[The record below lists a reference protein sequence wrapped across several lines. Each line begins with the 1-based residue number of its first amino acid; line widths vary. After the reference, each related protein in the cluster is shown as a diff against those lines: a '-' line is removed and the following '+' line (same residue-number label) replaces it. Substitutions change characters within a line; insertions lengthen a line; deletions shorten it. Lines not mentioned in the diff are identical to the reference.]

1 MRTLTLRKYQ
11 ILFLTIICVSIAYAK
26 TYEVTVT
33 RKDSNWY
40 SVDRKDVAIKTK
52 YCYEY
57 AYSELAFLNT
67 GGYKDELTFSKS
79 GKSCSVDAIYGE
91 VKYRSGNYAIKV
103 TRQDDNWYEISGT
116 QTFIKTNYCL
126 SLALMK
132 DAILSIGTFG
142 SGTLLVDNYKCAID
156 GFYSEIRL

>member
-1 MRTLTLRKYQ
+1 MASTLLM
-11 ILFLTIICVSIAYAK
+11 
-26 TYEVTVT
+26 
-33 RKDSNWY
+33 
-40 SVDRKDVAIKTK
+40 
-52 YCYEY
+52 
-57 AYSELAFLNT
+57 
-67 GGYKDELTFSKS
+67 
-79 GKSCSVDAIYGE
+79 E
-91 VKYRSGNYAIKV
+91 VKYRSGNYTIKV
-103 TRQDDNWYEISGT
+103 TRKDDNWYEIFGT